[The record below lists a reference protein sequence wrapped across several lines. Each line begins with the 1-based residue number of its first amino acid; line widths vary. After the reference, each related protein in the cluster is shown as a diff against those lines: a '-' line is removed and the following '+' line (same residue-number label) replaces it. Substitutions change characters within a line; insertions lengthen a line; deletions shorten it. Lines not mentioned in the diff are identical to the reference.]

1 MSDVQYR
8 VDAGRSKQSIEQT
21 NRLLKAVSEIQL
33 NFIRAS
39 NVHSWFEQTL
49 QAFLNATN
57 SEYGFI
63 GTVHHNADGSPRL
76 QSQVTSKIVRT
87 QPSQEP
93 EESTLSEV
101 LPFQD
106 VGTLSD
112 ETLRT
117 GELFISNVPDADRS
131 FEDALPGDTAM
142 AAFMSIPL
150 RVDNQ
155 LVGVVG
161 IVGRPGGYDADLARW
176 LEPLYSTCAT
186 LIIAT
191 KNENARLNADEQWQ
205 AVVKNVPDSILVVD
219 REGEIHFINHVQ
231 DGYDRQQVLQSTIF
245 DYQPT
250 EYHETIRDALQR
262 VFDNGESVSYET
274 VGRRKPDEWRTYI
287 CRVVPVNLSNGM
299 QSAMLIA
306 TDVTEE
312 RAARAAEARQL
323 GILKAITEGTTE
335 LIFAKDRQSKPVFVN
350 DAIARVHCT
359 TVEQMLGKSE
369 EAFFSDSSLKK
380 RIEDDQRIMRTG
392 QTETFEESLSLAS
405 GERSFL
411 TTKSPWRDQNG
422 EIIGIIGVAK
432 DITEWK
438 ETQTAIHQHREHLRA
453 IIESTP
459 GCVKLVAQD
468 GTLLQMNAA
477 GLRMCEAETA
487 ECIVG
492 KQILDMVAP
501 DYRDAFTEFH
511 KRVCAGTP
519 ESMQFEIIGRQGTR
533 RWVESHAVPLPIGPD
548 ETIVHLAVTF
558 DITAAR
564 VAEET
569 IAAQQSQLLHV
580 SRLSSMGQMVAVISH
595 EITQPLAAIANYSS
609 ACELLAEQP
618 TPDIGKLRAYLE
630 AITEQSARAGQIL
643 GRVRNFVK
651 HSVEHRI
658 QTDLIQLAK
667 DSLKLVSADLRSRQI
682 SATSTFPNQA
692 VFASV
697 DPVQIQQ
704 VLVNLIANASD
715 AVESQPTHQR
725 KIAIRI
731 SADDECVTFE
741 VTDSGSGLPPG
752 SQHQLFDP
760 FYTSKPDGMGMG
772 LSICSDILRSHSGTI
787 TAENAPNAG
796 ARFRFTL
803 PRSEKVSNE

>member
-8 VDAGRSKQSIEQT
+8 VDAGYSKQSMEQT
-21 NRLLKAVSEIQL
+21 NRLLKAASEIQL
-33 NFIRAS
+33 DFIRAS

-49 QAFLNATN
+49 QAFLDVTN

-63 GTVHHNADGSPRL
+63 GTVHHNADRSPWL
-76 QSQVTSKIVRT
+76 QPKVINKTVRK
-87 QPSQEP
+87 QPSAESEP
-93 EESTLSEV
+93 SSLSEG
-101 LPFQD
+101 LPFQN

-117 GELFISNVPDADRS
+117 GELFISNVPVADRS
-131 FEDALPGDTAM
+131 LGDSLPGDPGMT
-142 AAFMSIPL
+142 AFMSIPL
-150 RVDNQ
+150 RVDDQ

-161 IVGRPGGYDADLARW
+161 IAGRHGGYDADLARW
-176 LEPLYSTCAT
+176 LEPLCATCAT
-186 LIIAT
+186 LMIAT

-205 AVVKNVPDSILVVD
+205 AVVENVPDTILVVG
-219 REGEIHFINHVQ
+219 RGGEIHFINHVQ
-231 DGYDRQQVLQSTIF
+231 DGYDGQQVLQSTVF
-245 DYQPT
+245 DYQPI
-250 EYHETIRDALQR
+250 EYHEIIRDALQR
-262 VFDNGESVSYET
+262 VFDDGESVSYET
-274 VGRRKPDEWRTYI
+274 VGRRKPDEWRTYV

-299 QSAMLIA
+299 RSAMIIG

-312 RAARAAEARQL
+312 RAARAAEARQF
-323 GILKAITEGTTE
+323 GILKAITEGTSE
-335 LIFAKDRQSKPVFVN
+335 LIFAKDRQSHPVFVN
-350 DAIARVHCT
+350 DAIARVHGT
-359 TVEQMLGKSE
+359 TAEQMLGKSE
-369 EAFFSDSSLKK
+369 EAFFSESSLKK

-392 QTETFEESLSLAS
+392 QTETFEEVLSLAI

-453 IIESTP
+453 IIEGTP

-477 GLRMCEAETA
+477 GLRMCEVATA

-492 KQILDMVAP
+492 KQILDVVAP
-501 DYRDAFTEFH
+501 DYRAAFTEFH
-511 KRVCAGTP
+511 KRVCSGTP

-548 ETIVHLAVTF
+548 GTIVHLAITL

-658 QTDLIQLAK
+658 QTDLVQLTK
-667 DSLKLVSADLRSRQI
+667 DSLKLVNADLRSRQI
-682 SATSTFPNQA
+682 SVTSTFPDQA

-704 VLVNLIANASD
+704 VLVNLIANGCD
-715 AVESQPTHQR
+715 AIESQPTHQR
-725 KIAIRI
+725 KIAIGI
-731 SADDECVTFE
+731 TADDECVTVE
-741 VTDSGSGLPPG
+741 ITDSGSGLPAG
-752 SQHQLFDP
+752 SRQQLFDP
-760 FYTSKPDGMGMG
+760 FYTSKPGGMGMG
-772 LSICSDILRSHSGTI
+772 LSICSDILRAHSGTI

-796 ARFRFTL
+796 AMFRFTL
-803 PRSEKVSNE
+803 PRSEKVTNE